1 MVLEAWPSPNLPV
14 ASTQPAPGIGIG
26 IGISIGTLFSQLSH
40 SAVASSSAVAFHFRV
55 NDKIT

>member
-26 IGISIGTLFSQLSH
+26 IGIGTLFSQLSH

-55 NDKIT
+55 NDKFT